1 MKYFRIIFQV
11 TLLITFIAF
20 IGCDSSSSEN
30 SIEASGTIEAINTTV
45 SAKTP
50 GEVKNIFF
58 EEGEK
63 VTAGDTLLL
72 IDKENLLIQLKQAE
86 AASLAAEAQFQ
97 LLKNGARKEDIK
109 QAENILK
116 QNEITF
122 EQAKKDKE
130 RFDNLFKSKSITKK
144 QYEDAIVRY
153 ELALTQY
160 NSANE
165 NLSKIK
171 SYARPEELKQ
181 AEARF
186 LQSKANEELIKKGL
200 KDSYVTSPLSGFIVK
215 KFVEVGEMV
224 TPMSSLF
231 KIADLSKMELL
242 IYVSEEELGNVKLGQ
257 ESDVFV
263 DAFKNKSFEG
273 KVVYISPEAEF
284 TPKNI
289 QTKDERTKLV
299 FAVKIKINNP
309 GFELKAG
316 MPADA
321 ILKIK

>member
-1 MKYFRIIFQV
+1 MKKFKIIFQV

-20 IGCDSSSSEN
+20 IGCDSSSSEH
-30 SIEASGTIEAINTTV
+30 SIRASGTIEAVNVTV

-50 GEVKNIFF
+50 GEIKNILF

-72 IDKENLLIQLKQAE
+72 IDKENMLIQLKQAE
-86 AASLAAEAQFQ
+86 AASLAAEAQLQ
-97 LLKNGARKEDIK
+97 LLKSGARKEDVKQVENALK
-109 QAENILK
+109 QAEIN
-116 QNEITF
+116 F

-130 RFDNLFKSKSITKK
+130 RFENLYESKSITKK
-144 QYEDAIVRY
+144 QYEDATVRY
-153 ELALTQY
+153 ELALTQHY
-160 NSANE
+160 SAKE
-165 NLSKIK
+165 NLNKIK
-171 SYARPEELKQ
+171 SFTRPEELKQ

-200 KDSYVTSPLSGFIVK
+200 KDCYIISPISGIIVK
-215 KFVEVGEMV
+215 KFVEKGEMV
-224 TPMSSLF
+224 SSMSSLV
-231 KIADLSKMELL
+231 KISDLSKMELI
-242 IYVSEEELGNVKLGQ
+242 IYVSEEELGKVKLGQ
-257 ESDVFV
+257 EAEIFV
-263 DAFKNKSFEG
+263 DAFKDRAFKG
-273 KVVYISPEAEF
+273 KVIYISPEAEF

-309 GFELKAG
+309 KLELKAG

-321 ILKIK
+321 VIKIK